1 MAGGLYNA
9 IFFFFFFVEKF
20 FICCFF
26 LIKPGGQGPCEP
38 PAQKN
43 IEFCQILKANIKKN
57 VARNTSKFVEI
68 SNL

>member
-1 MAGGLYNA
+1 MH
-9 IFFFFFFVEKF
+9 FFFFVEKF

-43 IEFCQILKANIKKN
+43 IEFCQILKANIKKK
-57 VARNTSKFVEI
+57 RRTKYFKI
-68 SNL
+68 C